1 MVRIGVIVIKKKNEN
16 DIIQLK
22 RYVVPWKLNGFS
34 VVLASNKADAFQGV
48 DEMSNERLAHDA
60 TYLDIDENNIMTGDN

>member
-16 DIIQLK
+16 DIIQLR

-34 VVLASNKADAFQGV
+34 VVLAENKADAFPVV
-48 DEMSNERLAHDA
+48 DELSSERLAHDA
-60 TYLDIDENNIMTGDN
+60 MSLDIDENNITTGDN

>member
-22 RYVVPWKLNGFS
+22 CYVVPWKLNGFS
-34 VVLASNKADAFQGV
+34 VVLDANKADAFQGV

-60 TYLDIDENNIMTGDN
+60 TSLDIDENNIMTGDN

>member
-34 VVLASNKADAFQGV
+34 VVLAANKADAFQEV

-60 TYLDIDENNIMTGDN
+60 MSLDIDENNITTGDN

>member
-16 DIIQLK
+16 DIIQLR

-34 VVLASNKADAFQGV
+34 VVLAENKADAFQVV
-48 DEMSNERLAHDA
+48 DELSSERLAHDA
-60 TYLDIDENNIMTGDN
+60 MSLDIDENNITTGDN